1 MCPPMKNTSS
11 AIPDLEIPRSRV
23 ALLQHVLE
31 TYASETN
38 KVVSVWANFTD
49 AELGYR
55 PHASS
60 SSVADVMKHQ
70 LLSERRFFAEFTECR
85 KHFHWK
91 ILASGCWSCLRHA
104 WHFWR
109 SATRSVVDGGPVL

>member
-1 MCPPMKNTSS
+1 MKYASS

-38 KVVSVWANFTD
+38 KVISVWANFTH

-60 SSVADVMKHQ
+60 SSVTDVMKHQ

-85 KHFHWK
+85 KSQPTKCCRKHFQWK
-91 ILASGCWSCLRHA
+91 ILASGCWSWLRHA

-109 SATRSVVDGGPVL
+109 SATRSGG